1 MTKSPLDLV
10 RRAMDLRTEGDL
22 DGAIALMATGF
33 DSANHSEHGKELA
46 ILANDLATAY
56 EERGRPE
63 LAIEYVKKGLTVCP
77 NDLSLLYTLAR
88 LLILTEQFDEARR
101 AVNNFSN
108 ACDTSA
114 DPLQASWAELQ
125 SGLQRMLLEA
135 GGS

>member
-1 MTKSPLDLV
+1 
-10 RRAMDLRTEGDL
+10 MDLRTEGDL

-46 ILANDLATAY
+46 ILANDLATAC
-56 EERGRPE
+56 EEIGRSQ

-88 LLILTEQFDEARR
+88 LLICTKQLDEARP
-101 AVNNFSN
+101 AVTNFST
-108 ACDTSA
+108 ACDTSP
-114 DPLQASWAELQ
+114 DPLRSSWAELQ
-125 SGLQRMLLEA
+125 SGLQRMLLAA